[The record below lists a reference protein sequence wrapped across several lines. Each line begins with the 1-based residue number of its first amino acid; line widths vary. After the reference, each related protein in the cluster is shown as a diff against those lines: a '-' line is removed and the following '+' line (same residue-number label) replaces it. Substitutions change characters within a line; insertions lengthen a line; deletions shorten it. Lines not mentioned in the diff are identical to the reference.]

1 MPHNY
6 AYIRVS
12 SIVQNTERQLDDV
25 GIAFDDVF
33 KDKCTGKDK
42 NRPELQLLI
51 RTAKAGDTIHIHSID
66 RLARNLDDLRMLVKN
81 WNDRN
86 VTVKFYKE
94 GLTFSSKDSNPMSEL
109 MLSML
114 GAIAQFERAMIK
126 ERQKEGIAIAKK
138 NGVYKGRST
147 AMRRKAEV
155 VELLNSGVSQRK
167 IAEQL
172 GISLSSVQ
180 RIVKKF
186 KAKTLMDSV

>member
-1 MPHNY
+1 MSHNY

-12 SIVQNTERQLDDV
+12 TIVQNTDRQLDDLA
-25 GIAFDDVF
+25 INFDDVF
-33 KDKCTGKDK
+33 KDKCTGSDK
-42 NRPELQLLI
+42 NRPELLLLI

-81 WNDRN
+81 WNDKN

-94 GLTFSSKDSNPMSEL
+94 GLTFSAQDHSAMSEL

-114 GAIAQFERAMIK
+114 GAVAQFERAMIK

-147 AMRRKAEV
+147 AMRRKAEIAS
-155 VELLNSGVSQRK
+155 LLNCGVSQRN
-167 IAEQL
+167 IAKQL

-180 RIVKKF
+180 RIVKKL
-186 KAKTLMDSV
+186 K